1 MSAGRKLAEVERH
14 DLGPRRSASVDSYLR
29 ETRAIAAVA
38 VLALAGGVVSD
49 ALAGRFWGRHALL
62 GGLGASL
69 IGVVLSVAR
78 GDGGVERRRARGV
91 GGRGR
96 AGVFGPC
103 RDRRVTWAV
112 GSGVARRR

>member
-62 GGLGASL
+62 GGLVASL
-69 IGVVLSVAR
+69 IVVMLSVALVNAVS
-78 GDGGVERRRARGV
+78 GGPRARRGGSRAPTGV
-91 GGRGR
+91 LHSF
-96 AGVFGPC
+96 A
-103 RDRRVTWAV
+103 
-112 GSGVARRR
+112 